1 MTGQVIKVD
10 SCCILLKEG
19 HALDSDLKELF
30 DLISSTLLGYTRAK
44 VINTILLIRLVGLR
58 NYDLIEAS
66 LVIGINIVR
75 QLRKLISFKFERL
88 KSLYC

>member
-10 SCCILLKEG
+10 SCCIFLKEE

-30 DLISSTLLGYTRAK
+30 DLISSTLLLLGRLGCTQAK

-58 NYDLIEAS
+58 NDDLIEAP
-66 LVIGINIVR
+66 LVIGINIVW
-75 QLRKLISFKFERL
+75 
-88 KSLYC
+88 